1 MRRSA
6 IASKRM
12 VSALLTLAVF
22 FVVSSQASALSTQ
35 EAINKSGKQRMLT
48 QRMLK
53 DYALVGMG
61 VNFGDPKT
69 DLKNIV
75 AQFDTTVGE
84 LKATAT
90 SEKVTASL
98 NSISQLWGPIKQVLT
113 VEPQQKSAA
122 GLQRALDD
130 LLQACHQATVLITES
145 ADSKAGEIINIS
157 GRQRMLSQRLAG
169 LYMLRVWGVK
179 DSEFEQKLA
188 QVMDEFRTAH
198 QALLN
203 APATTLKIKKLL
215 GEVNGPFS
223 MFELMAQSKSGKF
236 IPALISKSSDK
247 IVIKMDEVTG
257 LYTGLK

>member
-1 MRRSA
+1 MRITVISNEA
-6 IASKRM
+6 L
-12 VSALLTLAVF
+12 VSALLILAVLF
-22 FVVSSQASALSTQ
+22 TVSPQATAMSAQ

-75 AQFDTTVGE
+75 AQFDATVRE
-84 LKATAT
+84 LKATTT

-145 ADSKAGEIINIS
+145 SDSKAGEIINIS

-198 QALLN
+198 QTLLN
-203 APATTLKIKKLL
+203 APATTPKIKKLL
-215 GEVNGPFS
+215 DEVNGPFS

-247 IVIKMDEVTG
+247 IVIKMDEITG